1 MKKAKLIINTAHKAF
16 RCFLSSLFC
25 FVYSVSSCSIRVEFK
40 FNSPIA
46 NSIDI
51 NITATAYLSKDIADK
66 KRVLFNGIFYTLGR
80 TFSYTALGLVFYF
93 GASKF
98 HVAKMLQNISG
109 LYLGIALIIIG
120 ILMLDVIK
128 FNIPALS
135 KITSK
140 VSEKRMKKNYLNAFL
155 LGVLFALAFCPYS
168 GVLYFGVLIPMTISS
183 PSGLLLPP
191 VFAIATGL
199 PVIIIAYLLAYSM
212 SNVGKFYNRMK
223 SFEVWFRRIVSAV
236 FIVVGIYYI
245 VTNI

>member
-1 MKKAKLIINTAHKAF
+1 
-16 RCFLSSLFC
+16 
-25 FVYSVSSCSIRVEFK
+25 
-40 FNSPIA
+40 
-46 NSIDI
+46 
-51 NITATAYLSKDIADK
+51 
-66 KRVLFNGIFYTLGR
+66 
-80 TFSYTALGLVFYF
+80 
-93 GASKF
+93 
-98 HVAKMLQNISG
+98 
-109 LYLGIALIIIG
+109 
-120 ILMLDVIK
+120 MLDVIK

-223 SFEVWFRRIVSAV
+223 GFEVWFRRIVSVV
-236 FIVVGIYYI
+236 FIVVGVYYI
-245 VTNI
+245 VMNI

>member
-1 MKKAKLIINTAHKAF
+1 MDFLQQIADNSDIPVLTAFILGLMTA
-16 RCFLSSLFC
+16 
-25 FVYSVSSCSIRVEFK
+25 I
-40 FNSPIA
+40 SPCPLA
-46 NSIDI
+46 T
-51 NITATAYLSKDIADK
+51 NITATAYLSKDITDK

-98 HVAKMLQNISG
+98 QVAKLLQNISG
-109 LYLGIALIIIG
+109 LYLGIALVIIG
-120 ILMLDVIK
+120 VLMLDFIK
-128 FNIPALS
+128 FNIPALNRL
-135 KITSK
+135 TSK
-140 VSEKRMKKNYLNAFL
+140 VSEKKMKKNYLNTFL

-183 PSGLLLPP
+183 ASGLFLPP

-212 SNVGKFYNRMK
+212 SNVGKFYNKMK
-223 SFEVWFRRIVSAV
+223 SLEVWFRRIVSAV

-245 VTNI
+245 VMNI